1 MRSWAEPKG
10 GLNDLTVL
18 WQVIP
23 VLDCFYLPSHDG
35 LLSRNTQRP
44 LIPSLSGCLSPCP
57 NGWKLPKFCLKK
69 RQKPKLAR
77 CLFGRN
83 TDSFTWWLLFVHI
96 NTDSHPQP
104 SPFRPHHYHPPLI
117 LHTPKPFPVPC
128 PSSGSSSGH
137 SVFQM
142 KLAQPGKGGKK
153 KKKLVLRRASCA
165 GLKEMLFSPSFPLW
179 GVAAGKGWSL
189 GGLPTK
195 GKVCGHW
202 GFRASP
208 HRNQK
213 ETSAEIV
220 KAGLVAD
227 QLIHFL
233 LKRLLDSQV

>member
-153 KKKLVLRRASCA
+153 KKKKNSFCVGQVVPASRKCFSVPPSHCGAWPRAKDGVWA
-165 GLKEMLFSPSFPLW
+165 GSP
-179 GVAAGKGWSL
+179 
-189 GGLPTK
+189 
-195 GKVCGHW
+195 
-202 GFRASP
+202 
-208 HRNQK
+208 QK
-213 ETSAEIV
+213 EKSAGTEV
-220 KAGLVAD
+220 SGPHHTGTRRKPLPK
-227 QLIHFL
+227 L
-233 LKRLLDSQV
+233 